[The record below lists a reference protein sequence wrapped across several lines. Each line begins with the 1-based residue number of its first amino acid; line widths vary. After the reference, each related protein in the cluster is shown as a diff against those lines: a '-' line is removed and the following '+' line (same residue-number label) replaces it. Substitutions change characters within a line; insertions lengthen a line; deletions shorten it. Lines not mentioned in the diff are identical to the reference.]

1 MLENIPDEL
10 LYGNNKEEDVSI
22 IIGENGCGKSTLLG
36 YLANFHCDRR
46 KEVVGIAN
54 TIYDKFDVRKSNFY
68 SLKWRRGRRQTK
80 ETIKNALIN
89 ISKDNEQGLRNAS
102 KALEYVG
109 FDPMIG
115 FDVNIT
121 NSDFERIIHETELLS
136 KKEKENILSILNK
149 LNFENRHSKIIWLR
163 MYINHFED
171 IDMFTFTKL
180 FPQEAVLKKL
190 KVIDEITLYLS
201 KDNQQIPLLQ
211 ASSGELSLISS
222 IVFLSTII
230 RDRNTIILIDEPE
243 NSLHPKWQKEYVK
256 ILLDIF
262 HYYQPKIVIATH
274 SPMILN
280 GAEMSVSHPLIFKAH
295 KFNFELQKTESM
307 NIEEIYYDLFN
318 VTTPENRFPS
328 NLLVTYLNQLA
339 SKDLDMQS
347 FRQKIEDIE
356 KSIYDDRQF
365 KLISK
370 VLVIVKEI
378 TNN

>member
-1 MLENIPDEL
+1 MLEKIPDEL
-10 LYGNNKEEDVSI
+10 LYGNNNEEDVSI
-22 IIGENGCGKSTLLG
+22 IIGENGSGKSTLLG

-46 KEVVGIAN
+46 KDVIGIAN
-54 TIYDKFDVRKSNFY
+54 TIHDKFDVRKSNFY

-102 KALEYVG
+102 RALEYVG

-121 NSDFERIIHETELLS
+121 NSEYERIIYETELLS

-149 LNFENRHSKIIWLR
+149 LNFENRHSKIKWLR
-163 MYINHFED
+163 MYNNHYED

-180 FPQEAVLKKL
+180 FPHETVLKRL
-190 KVIDEITLYLS
+190 KIIDEITLYLS
-201 KDNQQIPLLQ
+201 KDKQQIPLFH

-230 RDRNTIILIDEPE
+230 KDRNTIILIDEPE

-280 GAEMSVSHPLIFKAH
+280 GAEMSVSHPLIFKAN
-295 KFNFELQKTESM
+295 KFNFEIQKAESK
-307 NIEEIYYDLFN
+307 NIEEIFYDLFD
-318 VTTPENRFPS
+318 VTTPENRFLS

-339 SKDLDMQS
+339 SRDLDMKS
-347 FRQKIEDIE
+347 FRQRIEDIE
-356 KSIYDDRQF
+356 KSIYDERQF
-365 KLISK
+365 RLISK
-370 VLVIVKEI
+370 VLVIANEI